1 MLSSVLGRRIWERR
15 SGYVW
20 WLAGL
25 VALAS
30 ITVGFWPTIERD
42 TDALGQLFESL
53 PKGFVSIFGASDVEA
68 LFTAAGF
75 INSRIYSSVGAI
87 IVVFF
92 AISMGTHAIAGEEDS
107 RTLDLLLSHPIARR
121 SIVIQSFGAMAAMT
135 AGLALAVL
143 IVLLVADPLVD
154 LDLPL
159 EGMVAANVGMVL
171 LALVFGTLALAVG
184 GATGRRA
191 LTMGIAAGAT
201 FATFFVNGL
210 APLIEQIAWT
220 RRLTPF
226 FWVLDP
232 QPLEQGFAWQFLVL
246 AVVIVALLGAAVW
259 SFDRRDVAV

>member
-1 MLSSVLGRRIWERR
+1 MLDSVLGRRIWERR
-15 SGYVW
+15 SGYLW
-20 WLAGL
+20 WVVGL
-25 VALAS
+25 MALAT

-92 AISMGTHAIAGEEDS
+92 AISMGTQAIAGEEDR
-107 RTLDLLLSHPIARR
+107 RTLDLLLSHPISRR
-121 SIVIQSFGAMAAMT
+121 SIVLESFGAMAVMVV
-135 AGLALAVL
+135 GLATA
-143 IVLLVADPLVD
+143 VLLVLVIADPLVD

-159 EGMVAANVGMVL
+159 DGMVAANIGMVL
-171 LALVFGTLALAVG
+171 LALVFGTLALAIG
-184 GATGRRA
+184 SATGRRA

-201 FATFFVNGL
+201 FATFFINGL
-210 APLIEQIAWT
+210 APLVDQIAWT
-220 RRLTPF
+220 RRMTPF

-232 QPLEQGFAWQFLVL
+232 QPLERGFAWQFLVL
-246 AVVIVALLGAAVW
+246 AAAIVVLLAVAVW
-259 SFDRRDVAV
+259 SFERRDVAV